1 MQHGMAQVW
10 RKVVVVVTVA
20 ATAALMAPAAANPG
34 DPGRPSSLAISVL
47 SSRPDQV
54 SGGDTLVRV
63 DVPRTVPLGQ
73 VTITRNGVD
82 VTDKF
87 SRASDGRALFS
98 FE

>member
-1 MQHGMAQVW
+1 MREPEPVLAGDVLIFPDFALQH
-10 RKVVVVVTVA
+10 RH
-20 ATAALMAPAAANPG
+20 
-34 DPGRPSSLAISVL
+34 DGRRWLLEML